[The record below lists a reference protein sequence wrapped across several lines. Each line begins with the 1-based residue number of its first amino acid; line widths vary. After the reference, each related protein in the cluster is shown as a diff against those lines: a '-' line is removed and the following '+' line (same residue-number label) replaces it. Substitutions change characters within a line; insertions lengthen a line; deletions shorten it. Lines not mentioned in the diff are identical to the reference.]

1 MRSLRAL
8 GLYAVLTVALT
19 WPFAAN
25 LRVMDAG
32 DSAFFAWE
40 IGWTVHALKTDP
52 AQMPHANIFHPLRYT
67 LGMDE
72 PVLGTTVLVLPLAL
86 FTDDAVLLY
95 NVVRLL
101 TWLFSALFA
110 YWLAKELGA
119 GEWIALLAGALF
131 AFSPIRTDQVAHL
144 STLGTQWWPLVL
156 LFTIR
161 FAKGNR
167 TRDALLAALF
177 FVLAFLACG
186 YHGVI
191 AGAVLPPFLLVLFW
205 GRWDRLKAGLL
216 AAVLAGLALLPVYR
230 MHQKG
235 LSPENYSRGTEETIL
250 YSAAVESFFA
260 TSGWNRVYGEIGDAF
275 RTVGPNNLFPGLM
288 VPVLVLAGVIA
299 VRRSRERPSR
309 EAIALGVLLL
319 TAALVA
325 LGPRVRAFGHDL
337 GPGPWALLRD
347 TVPVFQMIRV
357 TSRAGVFLA
366 LPLTMLAA
374 MALTRLKPKPA
385 VLAGVGL
392 IALGET
398 LIVPIPMPQ
407 WSKLID
413 TRKEPPPVYRWLAE
427 QPGRDPIVHL
437 PMLDVYGLERRPAFH
452 ESVYMVYSTLHW
464 KPLVNGYAGIEPK
477 RYVEIR
483 NLARSFPSE
492 PFLDALRAIGTRYVI
507 VHRKGYGP
515 NQWERLQKGM
525 PEALASGALREVT
538 KLGNDTVYELE
549 GGPADPSSPDWT
561 EAPRDDF
568 PPDHTP

>member
-8 GLYAVLTVALT
+8 AIYAVLTVALT

-25 LRVMDAG
+25 LHVMDAG

-40 IGWTVHALKTDP
+40 IGWTVHALETDP
-52 AQMPHANIFHPLRYT
+52 SQLPHGNIFHPLRYT

-101 TWLFSALFA
+101 TFLFSALTA
-110 YWLAKELGA
+110 CWLARELGS
-119 GEWIALLAGALF
+119 GESVSLLAGALF

-161 FAKGNR
+161 FARGGKA
-167 TRDALLAALF
+167 RDALLAAAA

-186 YHGVI
+186 YHGVL
-191 AGAVLPPFLLVLFW
+191 AAAVLPPALVVLFW

-230 MHQKG
+230 MHQKA
-235 LSPENYSRGTEETIL
+235 LAPERYARGTEETIL
-250 YSAAVESFFA
+250 YSAPVESFLS
-260 TSGWNRVYGEIGDAF
+260 TSSWNRVYGEIADAF
-275 RTVGPNNLFPGLM
+275 RTVGPNNLFPGFA
-288 VPVLVLAGVIA
+288 VPGLVLAGIIVM
-299 VRRSRERPSR
+299 RRSRERPSR
-309 EAIALGVLLL
+309 EAVALGVLLL
-319 TAALVA
+319 TAAVVA

-337 GPGPWALLRD
+337 GPGPWGLLRD

-374 MALTRLKPKPA
+374 MALRRLEPKRR
-385 VLAGVGL
+385 VLAGIGL
-392 IALGET
+392 VALGET

-464 KPLVNGYAGIEPK
+464 KPLVNGYAGIEPR

-483 NLARSFPSE
+483 SLARSFPSE
-492 PFLDALRAIGTRYVI
+492 AFLAALRGIGTRYAI

-515 NQWERLQKGM
+515 FQWERLQKGM
-525 PEALASGALREVT
+525 PDALASGALREVAV
-538 KLGNDTVYELE
+538 LGNDTVYEI
-549 GGPADPSSPDWT
+549 ASPSLAGRA
-561 EAPRDDF
+561 EAPAR
-568 PPDHTP
+568 

>member
-19 WPFAAN
+19 WPFAAH

-52 AQMPHANIFHPLRYT
+52 ASLPHANIFHPLRYT

-72 PVLGTTVLVLPLAL
+72 PVFGTTVLVLPLAV

-95 NVVRLL
+95 NVARLL
-101 TWLFSALFA
+101 TWLLSALAA
-110 YWLAKELGA
+110 YWLARELGV
-119 GEWIALLAGALF
+119 GEGIALVAGALF

-144 STLGTQWWPLVL
+144 STLGTQWWPLAL

-161 FAKGNR
+161 FARGSR

-191 AGAVLPPFLLVLFW
+191 AAGVLPPALAALFW
-205 GRWDRLKAGLL
+205 GRWDRLKAGAL

-230 MHQKG
+230 MHQKALG
-235 LSPENYSRGTEETIL
+235 PERYARGTEETVL
-250 YSAAVESFFA
+250 YSASVETFLA
-260 TSGWNRVYGEIGDAF
+260 TSAWNRVYGEATDPF
-275 RTVGPNNLFPGLM
+275 RTIGPNNLFPGL
-288 VPVLVLAGVIA
+288 VAPGLVVAGLIA
-299 VRRSRERPSR
+299 LRRRRDRPSR
-309 EAIALGVLLL
+309 EAVALGVLLL
-319 TAALVA
+319 AAAAVA

-347 TVPVFQMIRV
+347 AFPLFQMIRV

-366 LPLTMLAA
+366 LPLTMLGA
-374 MALTRLKPKPA
+374 MALRRLGPGPGA
-385 VLAGVGL
+385 VAAIGVLGLA
-392 IALGET
+392 ET
-398 LIVPIPMPQ
+398 LIVPVPMPQ
-407 WSKLID
+407 WSKLVD
-413 TRKEPPPVYRWLAE
+413 TRMAPPPVYRWLAE
-427 QPGRDPIVHL
+427 QPGRDPVVHL

-464 KPLVNGYAGIEPK
+464 KPLVNGYAGIEPR
-477 RYVEIR
+477 RYVEVR
-483 NLARSFPSE
+483 NLAREFPSAE
-492 PFLDALRAIGTRYVI
+492 LLAALRGIGTRYVI

-515 NQWERLQKGM
+515 FQWERLKKGM
-525 PEALASGALREVT
+525 PEALASGALREVAAF
-538 KLGNDTVYELE
+538 GHDTVYELGGRVGKADDE
-549 GGPADPSSPDWT
+549 AGGPP
-561 EAPRDDF
+561 AP
-568 PPDHTP
+568 

>member
-1 MRSLRAL
+1 MQWLRAL
-8 GLYAVLTVALT
+8 GVFALLTVALT

-52 AQMPHANIFHPLRYT
+52 TSLPHANIFHPLRYT

-101 TWLFSALFA
+101 TFLISALTA

-119 GEWIALLAGALF
+119 GERIALVAGALF

-191 AGAVLPPFLLVLFW
+191 AGAVMPPFLAVLFW
-205 GRWDRLKAGLL
+205 GRWDRLKGGGLAVVV
-216 AAVLAGLALLPVYR
+216 AALALLPVYR
-230 MHQKG
+230 VHQKG

-250 YSAAVESFFA
+250 YSAGVESFLS
-260 TSGWNRVYGEIGDAF
+260 TSAWNRVYGEVTDAF
-275 RTVGPNNLFPGLM
+275 RTVGPNNLFPGLA
-288 VPVLVLAGVIA
+288 VPGLVLAGVIA
-299 VRRSRERPSR
+299 VRRSKGTPSR
-309 EAIALGVLLL
+309 EAVALGVLLL
-319 TAALVA
+319 TAAVVA
-325 LGPRVRAFGHDL
+325 LGPRVRAFGYDL
-337 GPGPWALLRD
+337 GPGPWGLLRD

-374 MALTRLKPKPA
+374 LALARLKPRPA
-385 VLAGVGL
+385 VLAGLGL
-392 IALGET
+392 VALGET
-398 LIVPIPMPQ
+398 LIVPIPMPE

-413 TRKEPPPVYRWLAE
+413 TRKEPPPVYRWLAGR
-427 QPGRDPIVHL
+427 PGRDPIAHL
-437 PMLDVYGLERRPAFH
+437 PMLDVHGLERRPAFH

-464 KPLVNGYAGIEPK
+464 KPLVNGYAGIEPR

-483 NLARSFPSE
+483 NLARSFPS
-492 PFLDALRAIGTRYVI
+492 PAFLAALRGVGTRYVV
-507 VHRKGYGP
+507 VHRRGYGP
-515 NQWERLQKGM
+515 FQWERLQKGM
-525 PEALASGALREVT
+525 PEALASGALREVAV
-538 KLGNDTVYELE
+538 LGSDTVYEM
-549 GGPADPSSPDWT
+549 GARP
-561 EAPRDDF
+561 PRE
-568 PPDHTP
+568 

>member
-8 GLYAVLTVALT
+8 GVYAVLTIALT

-52 AQMPHANIFHPLRYT
+52 SQLPHANIFHPLRYT

-86 FTDDAVLLY
+86 FTEDAVLLY

-101 TWLFSALFA
+101 TFLLSALTA
-110 YWLAKELGA
+110 YWLAKELRV
-119 GEWIALLAGALF
+119 GEGIALLAGALF

-144 STLGTQWWPLVL
+144 STLGTQWWPLAL

-161 FAKGNR
+161 FARRGR
-167 TRDALLAALF
+167 TKDALLAALF

-191 AGAVLPPFLLVLFW
+191 AAAVLPPFLLVLFW
-205 GRWDRLKAGLL
+205 GRWGRAKAGVL

-230 MHQKG
+230 MHQRA
-235 LSPENYSRGTEETIL
+235 LAPERYARGTEETIL
-250 YSAAVESFFA
+250 YSAAVESFLS
-260 TSGWNRVYGEIGDAF
+260 TSAWNRVYGEVTDAF
-275 RTVGPNNLFPGLM
+275 RTVGPNNLFPGLV
-288 VPVLVLAGVIA
+288 VPGLVLAGVIA
-299 VRRSRERPSR
+299 VRRSREWPSR
-309 EAIALGVLLL
+309 EAVAFAALLL
-319 TAALVA
+319 AGALVA

-337 GPGPWALLRD
+337 GPGPWAFLRD
-347 TVPVFQMIRV
+347 TIPLFQMIRV

-374 MALTRLKPKPA
+374 MALARLRPRPTA
-385 VLAGVGL
+385 LAAIGVL
-392 IALGET
+392 ALGET
-398 LIVPIPMPQ
+398 LIAPIPMPH

-413 TRKEPPPVYRWLAE
+413 TRRAPPPVYPWLAG

-452 ESVYMVYSTLHW
+452 ESIYMVYSTLHW
-464 KPLVNGYAGIEPK
+464 KPLVNGYAGIEP
-477 RYVEIR
+477 RGYVR
-483 NLARSFPSE
+483 MRSLAEAFPSE
-492 PFLDALRAIGTRYVI
+492 EFLGALRAVGTRYVI
-507 VHRKGYGP
+507 LHRKGYGP
-515 NQWERLQKGM
+515 FQWERLQKGM
-525 PEALASGALREVT
+525 PEALARGALREVAT
-538 KLGNDTVYELE
+538 LGTDTVYEL
-549 GGPADPSSPDWT
+549 GPA
-561 EAPRDDF
+561 R
-568 PPDHTP
+568 

>member
-8 GLYAVLTVALT
+8 GIYAVLTVALT

-32 DSAFFAWE
+32 DNAFFAWE

-52 AQMPHANIFHPLRYT
+52 SQLPHANIFHPLRYT

-101 TWLFSALFA
+101 TFLFSALAA
-110 YWLAKELGA
+110 YWLARELGA

-161 FAKGNR
+161 FARRNR
-167 TRDALLAALF
+167 TWDALMAALF

-191 AGAVLPPFLLVLFW
+191 AGAVLPPFVAVLFW

-216 AAVLAGLALLPVYR
+216 AAVLVGLALLPVYF
-230 MHQKG
+230 MHQKA
-235 LSPENYSRGTEETIL
+235 LAPERYARGTEETIL
-250 YSAAVESFFA
+250 YSAPVESFLSTHA
-260 TSGWNRVYGEIGDAF
+260 WNRVYGEVTDAF
-275 RTVGPNNLFPGLM
+275 RTVGPNNLFPGLV
-288 VPVLVLAGVIA
+288 VPGLVLAGVIT
-299 VRRSRERPSR
+299 VGRSRERPTR
-309 EAIALGVLLL
+309 EAVALGVLLL
-319 TAALVA
+319 AAAIAA
-325 LGPRVRAFGHDL
+325 LGPRVRAFGNDL
-337 GPGPWALLRD
+337 GAGPWGLLRD
-347 TVPVFQMIRV
+347 TVPVFQVIRV

-366 LPLTMLAA
+366 LPLAMLAA

-385 VLAGVGL
+385 VLAGIGL
-392 IALGET
+392 VALGET
-398 LIVPIPMPQ
+398 LIVPIPIPQ

-427 QPGRDPIVHL
+427 QPGRDAIVHL
-437 PMLDVYGLERRPAFH
+437 PMLDDVYGLERRPAFH
-452 ESVYMVYSTLHW
+452 ESLYMVYSTLHW
-464 KPLVNGYAGIEPK
+464 KPLVNGYAGIEP
-477 RYVEIR
+477 RRHVEIR

-492 PFLDALRAIGTRYVI
+492 ALLAALRGIGTRYVI

-515 NQWERLQKGM
+515 FQWERVQKGM
-525 PEALASGALREVT
+525 PEALAGGALREVAV
-538 KLGNDTVYELE
+538 LGNDTVYEL
-549 GGPADPSSPDWT
+549 GGTADPSSPGKT
-561 EAPRDDF
+561 GAPRDEG
-568 PPDHTP
+568 P